1 MARAGTRA
9 LRRRRAIHGL
19 VVACGFIPF
28 GVLVV
33 GALSD
38 RLGANPVE
46 TITHTTGEWAL
57 RFLVGALATTPLRR
71 LFSWRFLAPYRRSLG
86 LLSFFYVALH
96 FGTYLILDLGLDP
109 SLLLEDV
116 LERPYVSAGF
126 TAFVLLV
133 PLAVT
138 STRAMARRLG
148 RRWKTLHRLVYPA
161 AVCAVVHF
169 LWLVKADLRE
179 PLVYACVLG
188 LVLALRVGW
197 WLRGSRHRGGLA
209 PARVES

>member
-1 MARAGTRA
+1 VRA

-19 VVACGFIPF
+19 VVACGFLPF
-28 GVLVV
+28 GILVV
-33 GALSD
+33 GAFGD

-46 TITHTTGEWAL
+46 AITHTTGEWAL
-57 RFLVGALATTPLRR
+57 RFLVATLAVTPLRR

-86 LLSFFYVALH
+86 LLCFFYAALH

-109 SLLLEDV
+109 SILLEDV

-138 STRAMARRLG
+138 STRGMARRLG
-148 RRWKTLHRLVYPA
+148 RHWKTLHRLVYLA

-179 PLVYACVLG
+179 PLVYASVLG
-188 LVLALRVGW
+188 LLLALRVGW
-197 WLRGSRHRGGLA
+197 WLRGAHRRGGLT
-209 PARVES
+209 PVREEG

>member
-1 MARAGTRA
+1 VRA

-19 VVACGFIPF
+19 VVACGFLPF
-28 GVLVV
+28 GILVV
-33 GALSD
+33 GAFGD

-46 TITHTTGEWAL
+46 AITHTTGEWAL
-57 RFLVGALATTPLRR
+57 RFLVATLAVTPLRR
-71 LFSWRFLAPYRRSLG
+71 LFSWRFLVPYRRSLG
-86 LLSFFYVALH
+86 LLCFFYAALH

-109 SLLLEDV
+109 SILLEDV

-138 STRAMARRLG
+138 STRGMARRLG
-148 RRWKTLHRLVYPA
+148 RHWKTLHRLVYLA

-179 PLVYACVLG
+179 PLVYASVLG
-188 LVLALRVGW
+188 LLLALRVGW
-197 WLRGSRHRGGLA
+197 WLRGAHRRGGLA
-209 PARVES
+209 PVREEG

>member
-1 MARAGTRA
+1 M
-9 LRRRRAIHGL
+9 
-19 VVACGFIPF
+19 
-28 GVLVV
+28 
-33 GALSD
+33 
-38 RLGANPVE
+38 
-46 TITHTTGEWAL
+46 
-57 RFLVGALATTPLRR
+57 RFLVGALAITPLRR

>member
-1 MARAGTRA
+1 VRA

-19 VVACGFIPF
+19 VVACGFLPF
-28 GVLVV
+28 GILVV
-33 GALSD
+33 GAFGD

-46 TITHTTGEWAL
+46 AITHTTGEWAL
-57 RFLVGALATTPLRR
+57 RFLVATLAVTPLRR

-86 LLSFFYVALH
+86 LLCFFYAALH

-109 SLLLEDV
+109 SILLEDV

-138 STRAMARRLG
+138 STRGMARRLG
-148 RRWKTLHRLVYPA
+148 RHWKTLHRLVYLA

-179 PLVYACVLG
+179 PLVYASVLG
-188 LVLALRVGW
+188 LLLALRVGW
-197 WLRGSRHRGGLA
+197 WLRGAHRRGGLA
-209 PARVES
+209 PVREEG

>member
-57 RFLVGALATTPLRR
+57 RFLVGALAITPLRR
-71 LFSWRFLAPYRRSLG
+71 LFSRSLVCEISSRRFFRFLD
-86 LLSFFYVALH
+86 LSWFF
-96 FGTYLILDLGLDP
+96 
-109 SLLLEDV
+109 
-116 LERPYVSAGF
+116 
-126 TAFVLLV
+126 
-133 PLAVT
+133 
-138 STRAMARRLG
+138 
-148 RRWKTLHRLVYPA
+148 
-161 AVCAVVHF
+161 
-169 LWLVKADLRE
+169 
-179 PLVYACVLG
+179 
-188 LVLALRVGW
+188 
-197 WLRGSRHRGGLA
+197 
-209 PARVES
+209 